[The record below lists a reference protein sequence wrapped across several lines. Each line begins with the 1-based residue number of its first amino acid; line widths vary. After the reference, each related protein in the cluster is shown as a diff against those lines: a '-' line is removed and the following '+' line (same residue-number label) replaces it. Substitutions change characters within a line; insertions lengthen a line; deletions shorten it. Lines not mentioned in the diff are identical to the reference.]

1 MNPEIVEIP
10 EKIIIGRHLTLSID
24 NHAVFPLWKQFRT
37 EQSAHNLMGVDL
49 YAIQTYAEWPPKSTI
64 THWAG
69 IEKIDGIQYP
79 EDWKECSIGGKY
91 ACSIF
96 QGTKSEFPLFVRELI
111 VEWIPTSEYQLDM
124 SRAHVQIMD
133 QHYSVQDPHA
143 QEYIM
148 VPVEN
153 IP

>member
-24 NHAVFPLWKQFRT
+24 DHAIFPLWKQFRT

-69 IEKIDGIQYP
+69 IEKIDGREYP
-79 EDWKECSIGGKY
+79 NDWSTFKLNGGNY
-91 ACSIF
+91 ARFIHRGTQADFPKTMAMIF
-96 QGTKSEFPLFVRELI
+96 T
-111 VEWIPTSEYQLDM
+111 EWLPSSPYHYDL
-124 SRAHVQIMD
+124 SRAQFQIMSAD
-133 QHYSVQDPHA
+133 YVMNDPNA
-143 QEYIM
+143 IEFVF
-148 VPVEN
+148 VPLSK
-153 IP
+153 I